1 MIWNAK
7 NQFRLE
13 TEALLKLRML
23 HDQMSCHQVQTRQ
36 IRRWGRG
43 NGHGQEHSHSRL
55 GHKMRKN
62 DETY

>member
-1 MIWNAK
+1 
-7 NQFRLE
+7 
-13 TEALLKLRML
+13 ML